1 MMAILRDARLRRP
14 PQDEVRGCQRH
25 AHRARTLIRS
35 SPRKRGPSAGFPLEP
50 VPAQAGTG
58 MSGVWC
64 TRVLPLTILRFNC
77 QTANCQTAL
86 ANAPPPVFFAGAPGR
101 PVFASLP
108 SPAEAREWSAVRR
121 NQRVQRLAALTC
133 LCDRHV
139 RHTALHRRLFCPRD
153 RASGRGHLI
162 QAAFAALHPRLVQPL
177 KAAPRSWSGRRPGA
191 SRRRGC
197 ETTPAGAA
205 SGPALHD
212 AS

>member
-1 MMAILRDARLRRP
+1 MP
-14 PQDEVRGCQRH
+14 TP
-25 AHRARTLIRS
+25 RAPGS
-35 SPRKRGPSAGFPLEP
+35 HPHPL
-50 VPAQAGTG
+50 VPAQAGTQCWIPAG
-58 MSGVWC
+58 ACSRAGGDGNERSVVHA
-64 TRVLPLTILRFNC
+64 RSSAHDSQIQLSNSQF
-77 QTANCQTAL
+77 QTAL
-86 ANAPPPVFFAGAPGR
+86 ANAPPPVFFTGAPGR

-121 NQRVQRLAALTC
+121 NQQVQRLAALTC

-205 SGPALHD
+205 SDPALHD